1 MSGYR
6 VQILH
11 LIPPASSNGTQ
22 NSNANR
28 REAVLPLK
36 SKWKWYLAVVMWE
49 EFCGRETWC
58 WWRWHRKCEMGW
70 RACDAICLFRR
81 QKYTENADVSDTS
94 VRSSTHTHAAVE
106 SDHTAAVIIWLEHK
120 IDESSF
126 SVQLNSSQF
135 VLYCCVSIYIVFC
148 VPVRL
153 GFCFRFLFFF
163 RSSSGNVCTVAVY
176 LCALY
181 SIVLWTLERV

>member
-1 MSGYR
+1 MCVRHFIIRISWIGIR
-6 VQILH
+6 LH
-11 LIPPASSNGTQ
+11 RTNLICSANEWIPGTDPPSHPLPTPLIQHPASSNGTQ
-22 NSNANR
+22 NSNVNR

-94 VRSSTHTHAAVE
+94 VRSSTHTH
-106 SDHTAAVIIWLEHK
+106 TRRRR
-120 IDESSF
+120 
-126 SVQLNSSQF
+126 
-135 VLYCCVSIYIVFC
+135 
-148 VPVRL
+148 VRPH
-153 GFCFRFLFFF
+153 
-163 RSSSGNVCTVAVY
+163 SGCDY
-176 LCALY
+176 LA
-181 SIVLWTLERV
+181 WA